1 MKFRN
6 NTPHIS
12 HIKRSVNIRIR
23 RTCTLGRYY
32 IFEEWTRKIWNR
44 NDSFRESLANSTTS
58 PPRLPFCKI
67 FQTMRYYNLYEMNPK
82 ISFWRIV
89 FKMNLDETK
98 QYRITHD
105 LTLPPDTIKK
115 FSKQLRKRGV
125 SKPVIRK
132 IRVIFLAVESHAY
145 GRVDRPRPI
154 RNDPTYHDVKIAWI
168 E

>member
-1 MKFRN
+1 
-6 NTPHIS
+6 
-12 HIKRSVNIRIR
+12 
-23 RTCTLGRYY
+23 
-32 IFEEWTRKIWNR
+32 
-44 NDSFRESLANSTTS
+44 
-58 PPRLPFCKI
+58 
-67 FQTMRYYNLYEMNPK
+67 
-82 ISFWRIV
+82 
-89 FKMNLDETK
+89 MNLDETK

-154 RNDPTYHDVKIAWI
+154 RNDPTYHDVKIA
-168 E
+168 